1 MEYYTGVAKK
11 ETLEISELCMKAKA
25 GGTGS
30 TVRVN
35 GAVHTIRDIGNVAFV
50 ILRKREGLLQAV
62 YEKGSVRFSLKDI
75 KEAAAVEVEGVLEEN
90 EKAPGGIEIRMKEV
104 CVLSE
109 PTDEQMPLA
118 ISKWKLDTSLE
129 AKLNYRSI
137 ALRNV

>member
-50 ILRKREGLLQAV
+50 ILRKREGLLQVV

-75 KEAAAVEVEGVLEEN
+75 KEAATVEVEGVLEEN
-90 EKAPGGIEIRMKEV
+90 EKAP
-104 CVLSE
+104 
-109 PTDEQMPLA
+109 PA
-118 ISKWKLDTSLE
+118 F
-129 AKLNYRSI
+129 
-137 ALRNV
+137 LR